1 MAHGSQKIRRPPNR
15 INIPPTP
22 KIRKSIRSL
31 GQKIHPLPPLVYRT
45 QSAVAFP
52 LAATFV
58 SIWWD
63 YRRGDISYNDFGRS
77 VVKKTGRVAGMSYGW
92 GLGSVAGAWA
102 GACGGPLIWITE
114 PVGYYGGGL
123 LGSVAGYFVGNRAA
137 DYLFGEN
144 DADATAEFELE
155 FLAMPFP
162 G

>member
-1 MAHGSQKIRRPPNR
+1 MA
-15 INIPPTP
+15 T
-22 KIRKSIRSL
+22 
-31 GQKIHPLPPLVYRT
+31 
-45 QSAVAFP
+45 
-52 LAATFV
+52 AAAMEAADFV
-58 SIWWD
+58 SIWRD

-137 DYLFGEN
+137 AAASDYLFGEN
-144 DADATAEFELE
+144 DADATAGFELE